1 MWKAEL
7 RSTCIPCLN
16 EQMDLLAISF
26 LAQIIFPFLSL
37 SVCPNYIFCHSLV
50 LCVKCTI
57 MYFQRQFSK
66 ESLGVVFS
74 NAVLANSLT
83 AIACGLVAQAVA
95 VQFGF
100 V

>member
-1 MWKAEL
+1 
-7 RSTCIPCLN
+7 
-16 EQMDLLAISF
+16 
-26 LAQIIFPFLSL
+26 
-37 SVCPNYIFCHSLV
+37 
-50 LCVKCTI
+50 

-83 AIACGLVAQAVA
+83 AIACGLVAQVVA

>member
-1 MWKAEL
+1 
-7 RSTCIPCLN
+7 
-16 EQMDLLAISF
+16 
-26 LAQIIFPFLSL
+26 
-37 SVCPNYIFCHSLV
+37 
-50 LCVKCTI
+50 